1 MSGLGRRSH
10 YRKHLTDSVLND
22 FPEPNPP
29 YERIAKVIGTRGSN
43 QFELVVDPRDDILDE
58 TPQLAILPTKFRKLV
73 WLKRNDYVICA
84 VAQEDEA
91 AGDAGSSTTHRG
103 KNHEGGIRYMIEH
116 ILYKDQVK
124 HLKEK
129 GLWPKHEFFWD
140 EKNNISRDNDDDDDD
155 DTKNDSEVNSSI
167 SSNNSDTTSSSLLSS
182 SSFPIDLPS
191 PILLASSMVLAI
203 ASTGSIFELSGGSP
217 VLGFV
222 PTLVIAIMGI
232 PLCLFLFYAAIQKGI
247 AETEADDIAYSNQ
260 RRRGSGNKW

>member
-155 DTKNDSEVNSSI
+155 DDQGKGCKRQGDEEEDARKEETYD
-167 SSNNSDTTSSSLLSS
+167 NNSDVDHGDIEEEDGIVYNNIDEEYFCNMNRVAKMKVADSSEDESEDS
-182 SSFPIDLPS
+182 D
-191 PILLASSMVLAI
+191 
-203 ASTGSIFELSGGSP
+203 
-217 VLGFV
+217 
-222 PTLVIAIMGI
+222 
-232 PLCLFLFYAAIQKGI
+232 
-247 AETEADDIAYSNQ
+247 
-260 RRRGSGNKW
+260 